1 MWPRRQLE
9 QSCENENRMEIII
22 VPWIE
27 SIFWA
32 DYEASRKFKAA
43 PALSVDLSV
52 PGVPITILA
61 TVVTSLTVNLY
72 TEGWS

>member
-22 VPWIE
+22 VPGIE

-32 DYEASRKFKAA
+32 DYEASRNFKAA
-43 PALSVDLSV
+43 PVPVAL
-52 PGVPITILA
+52 T
-61 TVVTSLTVNLY
+61 
-72 TEGWS
+72 